1 MENIAND
8 LAQITALARTLQPL
22 RDLKAILPIRDS
34 LTWGVDEHIHRHEY
48 EYLVDVIDIKMNYS
62 YWFGRFLTAHEQV
75 MCQRHEFYTMNLI
88 YPTPVM
94 YVIATGAHREIS
106 YALLVAY
113 KRFNVTVDMSVLLDA
128 MGLIIPHLTILE
140 TIPNLGL
147 ELSVTNRKLPQW
159 HIRTWNGV
167 QIPII
172 EYDGVTTRVRYH
184 DGTTVEQSTLNEA
197 VAVLLEHLRVQ
208 NTLLPLS

>member
-22 RDLKAILPIRDS
+22 RDLKAILPVRDN
-34 LTWGVDEHIHRHEY
+34 LTWGVDEHIHRQEY
-48 EYLVDVIDIKMNYS
+48 EYLVDTIDIRMNYS
-62 YWFGRFLTAHEQV
+62 YWRCWFKIACKQAVNVRNHGIITEQS
-75 MCQRHEFYTMNLI
+75 
-88 YPTPVM
+88 
-94 YVIATGAHREIS
+94 ATKTLLDLVNGTDHRAVTEG
-106 YALLVAY
+106 LLVAF
-113 KRFNVTVDMSVLLDA
+113 KRFRATLPELTLVTASELF
-128 MGLIIPHLTILE
+128 IPHLTLLDS
-140 TIPNLGL
+140 IPNLGL
-147 ELSVTNRKLPQW
+147 ELSKVLHGWAGW

-172 EYDGVTTRVRYH
+172 EYDGVTTHVRYH
-184 DGTTVEQSTLNEA
+184 DGTTIEQPTLNEA